1 LGQGSTSMTRRRLL
15 LCTGAALCLCAGTL
29 AALLASDVRAWQE
42 AVRVGDARA
51 VADPSSAAPSAPDQI
66 VPFRAARSLLGVDD
80 DLALRRA
87 LVLVGRGYDG
97 IPSHDQSPAGS
108 EARAQAEAAL
118 VRVIKAGGD
127 RRRAAAAANLLGVL
141 AFVDSLAGAGQSK
154 KPVERS
160 IVEFQNAIRLDPG
173 NGAAKANLELALGV
187 VAPGG
192 RFENSRSAAAGKQR
206 GAASMSTPGRGY

>member
-1 LGQGSTSMTRRRLL
+1 MTWRRLP
-15 LCTGAALCLCAGTL
+15 LCIGAALCLCVGTL
-29 AALLASDVRAWQE
+29 AALLASDVRAWQT
-42 AVRVGDARA
+42 AVRSSDARA
-51 VADPSSAAPSAPDQI
+51 VGDPSSAVPSTPDQI
-66 VPFRAARSLLGVDD
+66 VPFQVARRLLGLED

-97 IPSHDQSPAGS
+97 IPSHDQSRAGS

-118 VRVIKAGGD
+118 ARVIQAGGD

-141 AFVDSLAGAGQSK
+141 AFVDSLANAGQAT

-173 NGAAKANLELALGV
+173 NGAAPANLELALEV

-192 RFENSRSAAAGKQR
+192 RLRSSRNAAEGKQR
-206 GAASMSTPGRGY
+206 GAATMSSPGRGY